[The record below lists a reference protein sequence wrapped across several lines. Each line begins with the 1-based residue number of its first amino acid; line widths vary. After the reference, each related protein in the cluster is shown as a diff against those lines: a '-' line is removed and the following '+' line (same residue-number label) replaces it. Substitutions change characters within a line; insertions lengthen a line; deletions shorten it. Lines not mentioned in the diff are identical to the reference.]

1 MLLCHD
7 PSQGYVSFVCPKCGE
22 KKTIHHSCNSRLCPS
37 CGRRLTEDWAKR
49 VSRHLLRVPHRHVV
63 LTLPDEIWQLMKADR
78 NLIDVAAQQ
87 ILVLTRD
94 VFEYFIDKTRRTKIM
109 PGITGVLH
117 TFGEDLK
124 FNVHFHC
131 LVTCG
136 GVNEEGDWININ
148 YFPYEAL
155 RKVWQYHVLTALKA
169 AMLKTYEN
177 SRFIDKMFKDHPN
190 GFYVYAKDTVNNNR
204 GLLDYIARY
213 VRHPAIA
220 QSRIRSFE
228 DGIVTFVCKDDKKR
242 EYPVSM
248 DVQSFLSALVQHIP
262 PKGYQLVNHLGLYA
276 NKSRRKYASVI
287 SKFQKAR
294 KLIQKKLLSNI
305 PTCQKCFS
313 RMEMVAINAPTDP
326 PPHLILSN
334 YENQTTL
341 LLVANLRR

>member
-22 KKTIHHSCNSRLCPS
+22 KRIIHHSCNSRLCPT

-63 LTLPDEIWQLMKADR
+63 FTLPNEIWPLMKANR
-78 NLIDVAAQQ
+78 NLIQVAAQQ
-87 ILVLTRD
+87 ILTVIEN
-94 VFEYFIDKTRRTKIM
+94 VFQHHLHGIKLKA
-109 PGITGVLH
+109 GITCALH

-131 LVTCG
+131 MVTCG
-136 GVNEEGDWININ
+136 GINEDGDWINVK
-148 YFPYEAL
+148 YFPYDAL
-155 RKVWQYHVLTALKA
+155 RKVWQYHVLTAIKEALPQ
-169 AMLKTYEN
+169 TYEN

-190 GFYVYAKDTVNNNR
+190 GFYVYAKDIVDNSK
-204 GLLDYIARY
+204 GLLEYIARY

-228 DGIVTFVCKDDKKR
+228 GGIVTFACKDDEKR
-242 EYPVSM
+242 EYSVSM
-248 DVQSFLSALVQHIP
+248 GVQAFLSALVQHIP
-262 PKGYQLVNHLGLYA
+262 PKGCQLVKNVGIYA
-276 NKSRRKYASVI
+276 NKSRQLYSSVI

-294 KLIQKKLLSNI
+294 KLVQKKLTSRS
-305 PTCQKCFS
+305 PTCQKCLVK
-313 RMEMVAINAPTDP
+313 MEFVAITAPSDP
-326 PPHLILSN
+326 PHHLLLSS